1 MRCKVVL
8 ATLLS
13 GLLLACGGEGS
24 TDAGPLG
31 GEWNVSISP
40 ANLTLSQG
48 QTGTVTVSILGKP
61 KGPVSL
67 SVLGV
72 PDSIFATLSS
82 ATLSNSGATTTLTIR
97 ASLTVSVGTFNI
109 RVHGVDGSSDFSEP
123 SLAVTITLAP
133 GLTVNKAGS
142 GSGTVTSDPAGIN
155 CGGACFKQFPSGTPI
170 TLTAAPAAGSA
181 FVSWAGGCTGTALT
195 CTMATLGTFGA
206 SVTATF
212 NTTAPGMALSVAPSP
227 VTVQQGTSGTANVT
241 VTRINGFAAPVTL
254 TTNAPSGLTVSANPA
269 SVTGT
274 TSTLTISA
282 GPSLPVGNYPVT
294 ITATGTGVTQQTVTL
309 PVLVTPASQGAAI
322 TFNFASCET
331 SEIPVWLA
339 YQNGTGPWTRIT
351 PANNAF
357 TLTPGATGGVAL
369 VTQGGGE
376 THTEVLYAS
385 GNELTSLALAG
396 FCTYTAP
403 TGTKRLTGAIGG
415 GGNASQGFVTRVI
428 FGGSVFT
435 RTQDIMNNFT
445 LTDVPKG
452 PRDLVGSRQP
462 PLNLSLNNKMIVRRG
477 TNYSNG
483 TNIPMV
489 DFGSVESFVPTT
501 GSVTISPFTDSVDFE
516 VGLITANG
524 GSASY
529 YIGKGVSTGASGGMR
544 ATFFGLPDSLLQ
556 PTDFHGISLAT
567 GSGTSFRIIEMISHA
582 MSAQFAMF
590 GPPLGSATKP
600 TTIGTTPYLRL
611 RAQIPT
617 LATYTSVGYV
627 ELAQNTN
634 SVSVVMTT
642 AYVGSTPTTWT
653 VDVPD
658 LSGAGYDTRWALQ
671 NGTGVSWALAAGSA
685 RNGNLLPFLGGA
697 PADFAQ
703 LTVAGIADSSAS
715 FSASSRSLVRRRPRP

>member
-1 MRCKVVL
+1 M
-8 ATLLS
+8 LLS
-13 GLLLACGGEGS
+13 GFIVACGGGESAG
-24 TDAGPLG
+24 AGPDGLG
-31 GEWNVSISP
+31 GAYNVALSP
-40 ANLTLSQG
+40 STLTLSQG
-48 QTGTVTVSILGKP
+48 QTGTVTVSIVGQP
-61 KGPVSL
+61 KGAVSL
-67 SVLGV
+67 SFSAP
-72 PDSIFATLSS
+72 PDSVTATLSL
-82 ATLSNSGATTTLTIR
+82 ATMTSGSSTLTIR
-97 ASLTVSVGTFNI
+97 ASLVAPVGTFQ
-109 RVHGVDGSSDFSEP
+109 VHVRGIDGNNDLSDQI
-123 SLAVTITLAP
+123 LALTITLAP
-133 GLTVNKAGS
+133 GLTVNRVGS

-155 CGGACFKQFPSGTPI
+155 CGSACSRQFPAGIPV

-195 CTMATLGTFGA
+195 CTMTSLPTFGT

-212 NTTAPGMALSVAPSP
+212 NTTAPGMALSVSPSP
-227 VTVQQGTSGTANVT
+227 LTVLQGTSGTANIT
-241 VTRINGFAAPVTL
+241 VTRINGFAAPVAL
-254 TTNAPSGLTVSANPA
+254 TTNAPGGLTVTANPT

-282 GPSLPVGNYPVT
+282 GPSLAVGNYPVT

-309 PVLVTPASQGAAI
+309 PVLVTPSSQGAAI

-357 TLTPGATGGVAL
+357 TLTPGATGGVAI
-369 VTQGGGE
+369 VTQEGGN

-385 GNELTSLALAG
+385 GDELTSLAIAG
-396 FCTYTAP
+396 FCTYSSP
-403 TGTKRLTGAIGG
+403 TGTKRINGAIGNG
-415 GGNASQGFVTRVI
+415 GQASQGFVTRVI

-435 RTQDIMNNFT
+435 RTQDIMNNFS

-452 PRDLVGSRQP
+452 PRDLIGSRQP
-462 PLNLSLNNKMIVRRG
+462 PLNLNLNNRMILRRG

-483 TNIPMV
+483 ANIPIV
-489 DFGSVESFVPTT
+489 DFGSVESFLPTT
-501 GSVTISPFTDSVDFE
+501 GSVTIPSFTDPVDFE

-524 GSASY
+524 GSAPY
-529 YIGKGVSTGASGGMR
+529 YIGTGVALASGSTR

-567 GSGTSFRIIEMISHA
+567 GSGTTFRIIDMLAHA
-582 MSAQFAMF
+582 VSAQFASF
-590 GPPLGSATKP
+590 GPPLSSATKL

-611 RAQIPT
+611 QAQIPA
-617 LATYTSVGYV
+617 LATYTSVADI
-627 ELAQNTN
+627 ELSQNAN
-634 SVSVVMTT
+634 NVSVLMTA

-658 LSGAGYDTRWALQ
+658 LSSAGYDTRWAPQ
-671 NGTGVSWALAAGSA
+671 NGVGLSWSVMAGSA

-697 PADFAQ
+697 PVDFAQ
-703 LTVAGIADSSAS
+703 LTIAGIADSSAS
-715 FSASSRSLVRRRPRP
+715 FSASSRSLVRRWPRP

>member
-1 MRCKVVL
+1 
-8 ATLLS
+8 
-13 GLLLACGGEGS
+13 
-24 TDAGPLG
+24 
-31 GEWNVSISP
+31 
-40 ANLTLSQG
+40 
-48 QTGTVTVSILGKP
+48 
-61 KGPVSL
+61 
-67 SVLGV
+67 
-72 PDSIFATLSS
+72 
-82 ATLSNSGATTTLTIR
+82 
-97 ASLTVSVGTFNI
+97 
-109 RVHGVDGSSDFSEP
+109 
-123 SLAVTITLAP
+123 
-133 GLTVNKAGS
+133 
-142 GSGTVTSDPAGIN
+142 
-155 CGGACFKQFPSGTPI
+155 
-170 TLTAAPAAGSA
+170 
-181 FVSWAGGCTGTALT
+181 
-195 CTMATLGTFGA
+195 
-206 SVTATF
+206 
-212 NTTAPGMALSVAPSP
+212 
-227 VTVQQGTSGTANVT
+227 VQQGTSGTANVT
-241 VTRINGFAAPVTL
+241 VTRINGFAAPVAL

-282 GPSLPVGNYPVT
+282 GPSLAVGNYPVT

-331 SEIPVWLA
+331 SEIPMWLA
-339 YQNGTGPWTRIT
+339 VQSGTGAWTRIT
-351 PANNAF
+351 PVNNAF
-357 TLTPGATGGVAL
+357 TFTPGATNGVAL

-403 TGTKRLTGAIGG
+403 TGTKRLNGTL
-415 GGNASQGFVTRVI
+415 GNAGQISQGFVARVI

-435 RTQDIMNNFT
+435 RTQDVQQNFT

-452 PRDLVGSRQP
+452 PRDLVASRQP
-462 PLNLSLNNKMIVRRG
+462 PLNLNLNNRMVLRRG
-477 TNYSNG
+477 TNYTNG
-483 TNIPMV
+483 SNIPLI

-501 GSVTISPFTDSVDFE
+501 GSVTITPFTDPVDFE

-524 GSASY
+524 SSAPY
-529 YIGKGVSTGASGGMR
+529 YIGTGVVGASGGTR

-556 PTDFHGISLAT
+556 PTDFHGISLST
-567 GSGTSFRIIEMISHA
+567 GSGTTFRVIEMMMHTV
-582 MSAQFAMF
+582 SAQFAMF
-590 GPPLGSATKP
+590 GPPLGSVTKP
-600 TTIGTTPYLRL
+600 ATIGTTPYLRL

-617 LATYTSVGYV
+617 VATYTSVADV
-627 ELAQNTN
+627 ELSQNTN
-634 SVSVVMTT
+634 SVSVLMTA

-671 NGTGVSWALAAGSA
+671 NGAGVSWGLAAGSA

-703 LTVAGIADSSAS
+703 LTLAGVADSSAS